1 VFTVTA
7 LAGIP
12 EIKAGDDL
20 GQVIRDAISTSSITV
35 DDGDILVVTS
45 KIVSK
50 AEGRSVN
57 AADREDAIT
66 SQTVRVVA
74 TRGNTRIVE
83 NPLGLVLAAAGVDSS
98 NTPDG
103 TVLLLPEDP
112 DKSAQQIRTAFSK
125 NIGVIIS
132 DTVGRPWRQGLVDI
146 AIGAAGIHVLDD
158 LRGTTDAD
166 GKLLEATIVAIA
178 DEIASAA
185 DLAKGKTSGMPVA
198 IVRGLEQYVGGDDSA
213 RKLIRPEG
221 EDMFRLGTREA
232 WDEGYEAGLNAH

>member
-1 VFTVTA
+1 MPFTVTA

-20 GQVIRDAISTSSITV
+20 AAIIASVAHV

-50 AEGRSVN
+50 AEGRSV
-57 AADREDAIT
+57 AAKDREDAIT

-198 IVRGLEQYVGGDDSA
+198 IVRGLAQYVGGDDSA